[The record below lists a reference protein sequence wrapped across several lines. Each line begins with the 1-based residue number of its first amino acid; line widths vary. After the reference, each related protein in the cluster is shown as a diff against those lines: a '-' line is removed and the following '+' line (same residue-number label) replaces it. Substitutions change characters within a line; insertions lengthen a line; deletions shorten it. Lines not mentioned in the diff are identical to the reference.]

1 MRREFIHGFICGL
14 IATTLLF
21 GISFLIPKTPRE
33 NKTITH
39 LQIAKEPLKKG
50 IVEVFYPK
58 ENTAQEKLANRI
70 LEILVKECAL
80 IEKVLEM
87 PQDKILAYQTYGL
100 VFCEDVDDNFLK
112 YTNQGLASVDGVLCY
127 PVVNEIGFPFRDPK
141 TRFRLVHSIPKEIV
155 KSILKE
161 RLNLKNDAF
170 WFAEGVGGY
179 IAFLCWQELDKSAF
193 FNYEYP
199 RVLKL
204 SSTFGKPQLVEDLS
218 PNKFGLPMKKNPE
231 QELIDLTED
240 KVFSE
245 FSCYA
250 SIFII
255 IDLVKRY
262 GRGIIA
268 KTISKLEKSKNKI
281 GSEEIAQT
289 IKELTGQ
296 DIFLGLKAVSVKKV
310 EERIKLLK
318 ANLLPQRK

>member
-1 MRREFIHGFICGL
+1 MHRKFIHGFICGL

-21 GISFLIPKTPRE
+21 GISFLIPKTPGE

-39 LQIAKEPLKKG
+39 LQISKEPLKKG

-58 ENTAQEKLANRI
+58 ENTTQEKLANRI
-70 LEILVKECAL
+70 LGVLVKEYTL
-80 IEKVLEM
+80 IEKVLEI
-87 PQDKILAYQTYGL
+87 PQEKILAYQTYGL
-100 VFCEDVDDNFLK
+100 VFCEDIDDMFLK
-112 YTNQGLASVDGVLCY
+112 STHQGLASVNGVMCY
-127 PVVNEIGFPFRDPK
+127 PVVGEVGFPFRCPK
-141 TRFRLVHSIPKEIV
+141 TRFRLVHNIPKELV

-161 RLNLKNDAF
+161 KLNLKDDTL

-179 IAFLCWQELDKSAF
+179 IGFLCWQEIDKAAF

-204 SSTFGKPQLVEDLS
+204 
-218 PNKFGLPMKKNPE
+218 NPE

-240 KVFSE
+240 RPFTE
-245 FSCYA
+245 FSDYA

-255 IDLVKRY
+255 IDLVKRH
-262 GRGIIA
+262 GRGIIT

-281 GSEEIAQT
+281 GSEEIAQA

-296 DIFLGLKAVSVKKV
+296 DILLGLKAVSVKKV
-310 EERIKLLK
+310 EERFKLLK
-318 ANLLPQRK
+318 ANLLPQRKCK